1 MVNLVH
7 LTIDNKPITVPAGTT
22 ILEAAEHNGIPIPK
36 LCYLKEDVYKRQLL
50 TCSISARFC
59 FSTIP

>member
-36 LCYLKEDVYKRQLL
+36 LCYLKVSTRSAPAVY
-50 TCSISARFC
+50 A
-59 FSTIP
+59 

>member
-22 ILEAAEHNGIPIPK
+22 ILEQPNIME
-36 LCYLKEDVYKRQLL
+36 
-50 TCSISARFC
+50 SRFQNYV
-59 FSTIP
+59 I